1 MKHYWA
7 IVKARSSTIK
17 MDAEKRLGDQ
27 LPSNLSIFPDEVAAH
42 EIDERTFVVSCSANC
57 QTFGYQHP
65 YRFTKGEATL
75 VEGLPSLER
84 FNVKPASDI
93 PENVSDI
100 LKKYSIEDVY
110 QKLGGVWSIGSV
122 DHNSSILVFSNFC
135 GYTSCYYY
143 VNDDIVVVGNNAKFI
158 SLLRTGSNRDAV
170 NWKSLSWIA
179 STTMMWGHET
189 AFSGVKKIPPGD
201 YFVLEKDSMSPKIRS
216 FATNYFSPLYLPT
229 ESDKTEFIQS
239 TIDGMCNR
247 VSWYLNRGIK
257 LTTHLTGGKDT
268 RMALALL
275 LGSGSIQQV
284 TKIETTGDEDNGD
297 VIVARKIARECG
309 LEGLHH
315 VRAGN
320 KSKVGMTSEL
330 LAKRFFNCNF
340 KYEAQ
345 LTPFDGANSELAK
358 LPNACPIMGG
368 GGEIYRNKMN
378 IDLGNDSTAF
388 STLLNAYCRYDK
400 LNLLTPEAKEF
411 QAQYIQSELEHFK
424 HNEIKNPEMKF
435 YIDQRLSNWG
445 QGHFRHGGGT
455 QIPMLIDFDL
465 TRLQA
470 SSANNK
476 SEDIHFNIIRY
487 AYPDLLKIPFLN
499 QRWGGTTRNDAAS
512 IGADLDP
519 IEVAVSKSFPW
530 QFDVYPKVRDVCL
543 SMLLENFEG
552 FSPWISLN
560 AVEELFQSEVKPN
573 DFNSADIKIIFGLA
587 MAASQMSNQ
596 FKAMPDNL
604 SAIKEKKQPE
614 LNKYAQKIFPRN
626 WVDIVMKYDPLP
638 LQELKTKFDSAL

>member
-1 MKHYWA
+1 MKHYWI
-7 IVKARSSTIK
+7 IVKARSATIK
-17 MDAEKRLGDQ
+17 KNAEKMLGDL
-27 LPSNLSIFPDEVAAH
+27 LPSNLSIFPDEVAAL
-42 EIDERTFVVSCSANC
+42 EIDENTFVVSCSANC
-57 QTFGYQHP
+57 QTFGYQRP
-65 YRFTKGEATL
+65 YSFRQGEATL

-84 FNVKPASDI
+84 FNVEPSSDI
-93 PENVSDI
+93 PESVSDI
-100 LKKYSIEDVY
+100 LSKNSIQDVY
-110 QKLGGVWSIGSV
+110 QKLGGAWSIGKI
-122 DHNSSILVFSNFC
+122 DNNKTIHVFSNFC
-135 GYTSCYYY
+135 GYTACYYY
-143 VNDDIVVVGNNAKFI
+143 ANEDIVVVGNNARLV
-158 SLLRTGSNRDAV
+158 SLLRTGGDTDAV
-170 NWKSLSWIA
+170 NWKSLSWLV

-201 YFVLEKDSMSPKIRS
+201 YFTLEKDSIYPKIRS
-216 FATNYFSPLYLPT
+216 FSTNYFSPLYLPT
-229 ESDKTEFIQS
+229 ENDKTEFIQS
-239 TIDGMCNR
+239 AVARMCDR

-275 LGSGSIQQV
+275 LGSGSMQQV
-284 TKIETTGDEDNGD
+284 QKIETTGDEDNGD
-297 VIVARKIARECG
+297 VIVARKIAKACG

-320 KSKVGMTSEL
+320 KSKTGMTSEL

-345 LTPFDGANSELAK
+345 LTPFDGANGELAK

-378 IDLGNDSTAF
+378 VDLDNNSTAF
-388 STLLNAYCRYDK
+388 TTFLNAYCRYDK
-400 LNLLTPEAKEF
+400 LGLLTSEAREF
-411 QAQYIQSELEHFK
+411 QTHYLQSELKNFK
-424 HNEIKNPEMKF
+424 DNEIKNPEMKF

-470 SSANNK
+470 SSTNNK

-487 AYPDLLKIPFLN
+487 AYPELLEIPFLN
-499 QRWGGTTRNDAAS
+499 QRWGGKTRNEAAS
-512 IGADLDP
+512 IGVDLDP

-530 QFDVYPKVRDVCL
+530 QFDVYPKIRNVCL
-543 SMLLENFEG
+543 SMLLDNFEG

-560 AVEELFQSEVKPN
+560 AVEKLFQSEAQIN

-596 FKAMPDNL
+596 FKARPDNL
-604 SAIKEKKQPE
+604 SAIEEKKQPV
-614 LNKYAQKIFPRN
+614 LNDYAQKIFPRN
-626 WVDIVMKYDPLP
+626 WENIIMKYDSSP
-638 LQELKTKFDSAL
+638 LQELKTRFDTAL